1 MTAIFIGILLT
12 AINLN
17 VGLIGYFLPALGLM
31 LIYTQLR
38 NYRQLNRSFII
49 ADHFVI
55 AMLLC
60 EAVILFV
67 IATPLNLSD
76 FINVGIMVATTAL
89 LTCFLFCFMKG
100 IQEEYKRKGDLE
112 FKGSSVVGAAASK
125 ILLIVFL
132 ISGFK
137 LGAAICGLT
146 MVVFLVGV
154 GLRLHRAEVDLNLKR
169 LTPASVK
176 VSSKVMWGGYTL
188 LVVTAVFGGMFLGT
202 MTFGQEMIEGAAKS
216 SSVAVLTE
224 RGMPKVI
231 AQDLSDR
238 DAKAL
243 AAAESFAEIKS
254 SGENHA
260 EVRLIGGMTGKNDY
274 KLILWYGDL
283 NGGKS
288 SSYLSREIVEVS
300 RTEPI
305 KSCAGTVYYTK
316 DGKEFSAKIS
326 AVKVSINEGKM
337 LIREVKEIDAAEI
350 LYTEIPLRNG
360 ADAVRGYL
368 ILEGRFNGTEKSG
381 SIYTELYDVNIVQF
395 PYKNAKQ
402 TIKGADEADRQR
414 SCTFTFSYQ
423 LK

>member
-17 VGLIGYFLPALGLM
+17 FGLIGYFLPALGLM

-49 ADHFVI
+49 ADRFVI

-76 FINVGIMVATTAL
+76 FINVGIMVVTTAL
-89 LTCFLFCFMKG
+89 QTCFLFCFMKG

-112 FKGSSVVGAAASK
+112 FKGSAVVGAVASK
-125 ILLIVFL
+125 ILLIIFL

-154 GLRLHRAEVDLNLKR
+154 GLRLHRAELDLDLKR
-169 LTPASVK
+169 LPPVSVK
-176 VSSKVMWGGYTL
+176 VSSTVMWGCYTL
-188 LVVTAVFGGMFLGT
+188 LIATSVFGGMFLGT
-202 MTFGQEMIEGAAKS
+202 MTFGQEMAEETAES
-216 SSVAVLTE
+216 SSVKTLAE

-243 AAAESFAEIKS
+243 KGVESFAEIKS

-274 KLILWYGDL
+274 KLVLWYGNL
-283 NGGKS
+283 NGRKS

-316 DGKEFSAKIS
+316 DGKEFSKKIT
-326 AVKVSINEGKM
+326 AVKVSVNEGKM

-368 ILEGRFNGTEKSG
+368 ILEGRFNGTEKDG

-402 TIKGADEADRQR
+402 TIQGADKADRQR